1 MMSLARCLSV
11 PFILVKAGIWICL
24 SVVVLILALLP
35 APPNFNLA
43 GKTERPIRGSN
54 GTSEIG

>member
-24 SVVVLILALLP
+24 SVVVLILALLA
-35 APPNFNLA
+35 APPGFNLA
-43 GKTERPIRGSN
+43 RRTEQRVNGSN
-54 GTSEIG
+54 SESEMR

>member
-35 APPNFNLA
+35 APPKCNLA
-43 GKTERPIRGSN
+43 RKTEQRVDGSN
-54 GTSEIG
+54 SDSEIR

>member
-24 SVVVLILALLP
+24 SVVILILALLP
-35 APPNFNLA
+35 APPKFNLA
-43 GKTERPIRGSN
+43 RKAEQPLRGSN
-54 GTSEIG
+54 SNSEMR